1 VRWEKY
7 GLGWTRGLTKGVRAF
22 YGIIFSWLWA
32 DISEPFPVF
41 LFNPSPSCMHG
52 PCSTKRRDNIND
64 TKRFETGSIVFC
76 HLSSLYI
83 LLLYL
88 SAFWSSI
95 FSLLHLVLNS
105 NFLERYRLK
114 ILMFWKLLWRFMG
127 PSLWLHGK
135 EPACQCR
142 RHGFDPWAG
151 QEKFPREEN
160 GNALQYPCL
169 GNPIGRGDLW
179 TTLHGVAKESNMT

>member
-1 VRWEKY
+1 M
-7 GLGWTRGLTKGVRAF
+7 RAF

-41 LFNPSPSCMHG
+41 LFNPSQSCMHG
-52 PCSTKRRDNIND
+52 PCSTKSRDNINNPES
-64 TKRFETGSIVFC
+64 FEAESSVFC

-95 FSLLHLVLNS
+95 LSLLHLVLNS
-105 NFLERYRLK
+105 SFLERYRLK
-114 ILMFWKLLWRFMG
+114 ILMFWKLLLWFIG
-127 PSLWLHGK
+127 PSPWLRGK
-135 EPACQCR
+135 ESACQGR
-142 RHGFDPWAG
+142 RHGSAPWVG
-151 QEKFPREEN
+151 QEESPGEEN

-169 GNPIGRGDLW
+169 GNPIGRGALR
-179 TTLHGVAKESNMT
+179 TIAHEVAKESSMT